1 MCVPLEHD
9 IDIPKDQVRTSAT
22 DRTRRAPII
31 GIGRLS
37 AVLPIIGIGRLS
49 AVLPIIGI
57 GRLVRWCRPI
67 VVFALCGLHVS
78 EIKFIY
84 ASMYVIC

>member
-1 MCVPLEHD
+1 VCVPLEHD

-22 DRTRRAPII
+22 DRTRRA
-31 GIGRLS
+31 
-37 AVLPIIGIGRLS
+37 PIIGIGRLS

-84 ASMYVIC
+84 ASMYVICWKM